1 MMIPRRRISQGVALS
16 VFLAP
21 ALWLLPTPAW
31 VFPRQPSLIDQLLA
45 RRIAA
50 LMAASRELSNLG
62 KHRRWLAVRPSITE
76 LLNELFAT
84 TDLTRVLAWSD
95 AELERAL
102 REATR
107 RDYAQGRIDNVG
119 GWLLAA
125 TEARVCALVAALD

>member
-1 MMIPRRRISQGVALS
+1 MTITRRRISQGVALS
-16 VFLAP
+16 ALLAP
-21 ALWLLPTPAW
+21 ALWLFSAPGW
-31 VFPRQPSLIDQLLA
+31 VFPRQPSSIERLLA

-50 LMAASRELSNLG
+50 LMAASRELSSLDR
-62 KHRRWLAVRPSITE
+62 HRQWLAIRPSVTE

-84 TDLTRVLAWSD
+84 ADLARVLTWSD
-95 AELERAL
+95 AELETAL

-107 RDYAQGRIDNVG
+107 SDYAQGRIDNVG